1 MHLPYLHWSVITLWL
16 PGLYYVDTLDP
27 RRCALLSGTKMLA
40 GDPILSCKLPGGGV
54 SRGGLVCPAHYQN
67 SRIGRRLGTR
77 PLPPETPGMSWL
89 GSRRCITQCCERPSG
104 TRARTQIH
112 AQTCMRPYA
121 NTPESAYIFPFV
133 RMQVLRSPAPTPGA
147 QGHLNSHIPGITSHP
162 AGA

>member
-27 RRCALLSGTKMLA
+27 RRCVLLSGTKMLA
-40 GDPILSCKLPGGGV
+40 ADPILSCKLPGGGLPGWTCLSSTWHSPPT
-54 SRGGLVCPAHYQN
+54 SRNTWNELARFQTLHN
-67 SRIGRRLGTR
+67 SMLR
-77 PLPPETPGMSWL
+77 ETLWNA
-89 GSRRCITQCCERPSG
+89 RER
-104 TRARTQIH
+104 AQIH
-112 AQTCMRPYA
+112 AQTCMCPPA